1 MDDREFYLMIGW
13 FIIIGITSL
22 IAAIVFCGN
31 ATIRLLILTGCLLL
45 LAAFILPFIF
55 NEGE

>member
-1 MDDREFYLMIGW
+1 MEEREFYLMIAW
-13 FIIIGITSL
+13 FGIIGITSL
-22 IAAIVFCGN
+22 VAAIVFCN
-31 ATIRLLILTGCLLL
+31 NTTIRLLIITGCLLL

>member
-1 MDDREFYLMIGW
+1 MEEREFYLMIGW
-13 FIIIGITSL
+13 LTIIGITSL
-22 IAAIVFCGN
+22 IAAIVFCGSS
-31 ATIRLLILTGCLLL
+31 TIRLLIITGCLLL